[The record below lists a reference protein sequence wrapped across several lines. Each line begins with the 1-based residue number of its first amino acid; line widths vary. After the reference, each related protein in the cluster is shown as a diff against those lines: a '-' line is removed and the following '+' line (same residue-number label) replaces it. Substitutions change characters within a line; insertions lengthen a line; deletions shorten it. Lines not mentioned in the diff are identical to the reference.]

1 MMIPTARE
9 LGGSGAFATIWLLVE
24 YGQATNKGDFL
35 MTRQRHD
42 DDDDGNVLR
51 GRESNIRYPGDGR
64 GPLLD
69 GQRLR
74 VSLMDGVDDLQAA
87 VLRDKLA
94 RSVGLRD
101 GALNRPGYRLQT
113 DAAALDARA
122 EAHRQYR
129 DELENAWRNIPP
141 VGAGERGQIGQ
152 REGDTCTINGR
163 RGVLIDVGGGKLCC
177 IADED
182 GGRDYL
188 RESADAAAIQRD
200 HAQTMAE
207 VYAAHDAWLQ
217 DAWKGGKT

>member
-1 MMIPTARE
+1 
-9 LGGSGAFATIWLLVE
+9 
-24 YGQATNKGDFL
+24 
-35 MTRQRHD
+35 MTRQRHG

-51 GRESNIRYPGDGR
+51 CRESNIRYPGDGR

-94 RSVGLRD
+94 RSVG
-101 GALNRPGYRLQT
+101 ALNRPGYRLQT

-141 VGAGERGQIGQ
+141 TGAGERGQC
-152 REGDTCTINGR
+152 EGDTCAINGR
-163 RGVLIDVGGGKLCC
+163 RGVLIDLGSGKLRC
-177 IADED
+177 IADEH

-188 RESADAAAIQRD
+188 RESADPAPTRD
-200 HAQTMAE
+200 HSQNMAE
-207 VYAAHDAWLQ
+207 IYAAHDRALEA
-217 DAWKGGKT
+217 AWKGGKT